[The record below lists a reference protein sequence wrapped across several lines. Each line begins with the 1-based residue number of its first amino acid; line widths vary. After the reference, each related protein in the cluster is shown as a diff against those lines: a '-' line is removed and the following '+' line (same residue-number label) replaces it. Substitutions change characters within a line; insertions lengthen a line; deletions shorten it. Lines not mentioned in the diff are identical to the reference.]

1 MKPNP
6 CSNNYAALGAA
17 FDSINSRAKK
27 FVQWAA
33 SRRFK
38 GAIIYLISQHNKQLR
53 APAAARNSDLVRK
66 CLAQSM
72 FMAQYFPPSIL
83 LCSRLLCL
91 CSQSVFVSTRLDLCW
106 SRKFCRRDESGRY
119 ESSLCIATLFESS
132 SSADLRF
139 PFYFPLFAFSLP
151 AVTFY
156 SFRLRSHP
164 PANCFGS
171 SRNSLVRSIP
181 SFNQLSDFLLF
192 RNILIMK
199 IARGRWIRTLTRL
212 GEWTLIF
219 NANFCSRFTKVR
231 KTRKSFCCFE
241 SEILLRQWK
250 PRRNTLFDKQN
261 WKLTLSSFEI
271 PTKIDSNIKI
281 LICKCVG
288 NFSS

>member
-1 MKPNP
+1 MF
-6 CSNNYAALGAA
+6 GAVNVYGSIFSA
-17 FDSINSRAKK
+17 INSPLL
-27 FVQWAA
+27 
-33 SRRFK
+33 SP
-38 GAIIYLISQHNKQLR
+38 LS
-53 APAAARNSDLVRK
+53 
-66 CLAQSM
+66 CLCAQSV
-72 FMAQYFPPSIL
+72 L
-83 LCSRLLCL
+83 
-91 CSQSVFVSTRLDLCW
+91 VSTRSDLCW
-106 SRKFCRRDESGRY
+106 SWKFCRRDESGRY
-119 ESSLCIATLFESS
+119 ESSLCIATLTESS

-139 PFYFPLFAFSLP
+139 PFHFPLFAFSLP

-219 NANFCSRFTKVR
+219 NANFCSRFTKAR

-241 SEILLRQWK
+241 KWKFASTMEIASEYFVRQ
-250 PRRNTLFDKQN
+250 T
-261 WKLTLSSFEI
+261 KLEVDFEQFWN
-271 PTKIDSNIKI
+271 SNK
-281 LICKCVG
+281 
-288 NFSS
+288 NRFEH